1 MLIHKDIISTVT
13 FDGSSNEGYAY
24 PETGMYGEE
33 LEVVIQHHHK
43 EDIDKSVTVTIGDK
57 MFAPEQLE
65 RILNQVTSYKVA
77 AKAFNDKTGLS

>member
-13 FDGSSNEGYAY
+13 FDGSSNESYSY

-57 MFAPEQLE
+57 MFTPEQLE
-65 RILNQVTSYKVA
+65 HVLCQVTNYKVA
-77 AKAFNDKTGLS
+77 AKAFASKDL